1 MFDQEMPKFSVVGQ
15 FIKDVSFENLV
26 SRELPQ
32 AGQEPVVRVDADVE
46 YRPFTGIAQ
55 MSQNAYETVLKVT
68 ATMTL
73 GERNLFIA
81 EVEYVGIVQFEKEYQ
96 ESQVEPV
103 VYIEIPYYLFFEAR
117 NLIASL
123 ATQAGF
129 GPVFLRPVDFTQVY
143 MSKSKHAQKMAE
155 QMAAAGQG
163 GPINQ

>member
-32 AGQEPVVRVDADVE
+32 AGEEPVVRVDADVE
-46 YRPFTGIAQ
+46 YHPFTGIAQ
-55 MSQNAYETVLKVT
+55 MSQNAYETTLRVT
-68 ATMTL
+68 ATMAL
-73 GERNLFIA
+73 GDRNLFIA
-81 EVEYVGIVQFEKEYQ
+81 EIEYVGIVQFEKEYQ
-96 ESQVEPV
+96 ESQIEPV

-129 GPVFLRPVDFTQVY
+129 GPVFLRPVDFTQIY
-143 MSKSKHAQKMAE
+143 LSKSKHAQKMAA
-155 QMAAAGQG
+155 QMG
-163 GPINQ
+163 GESGPVNL